1 VFLDQA
7 TASYRLMP
15 DITLLQPV
23 TGDLATQLVDMC
35 PMKVFDIEDLAI
47 GTLRMFIVRLC
58 CEGSPSCASDV

>member
-1 VFLDQA
+1 
-7 TASYRLMP
+7 MP

-47 GTLRMFIVRLC
+47 GTLRMFTVRWC
-58 CEGSPSCASDV
+58 CEGSTFVWCVMCRRREKGQGGQQ